1 VDRREWALTT
11 DLAAF
16 SAALDRRRL
25 DYSTLLKS
33 LTFPRP
39 LESEVT
45 KLVYEEFLP
54 DQPAELL
61 SLNDSNG
68 LVGHI
73 RTRFADHQFW
83 LGDLNYR
90 IDLDDD
96 KLAALVKWKRWTDV
110 LEKDQVGLGMPRT
123 R

>member
-45 KLVYEEFLP
+45 NLVYEEFLP
-54 DQPAELL
+54 DQPDELL
-61 SLNDSNG
+61 SLNDSNA

-73 RTRFADHQFW
+73 HTRFADH
-83 LGDLNYR
+83 
-90 IDLDDD
+90 
-96 KLAALVKWKRWTDV
+96 
-110 LEKDQVGLGMPRT
+110 
-123 R
+123 